1 MKDHPTSKMNNEKSY
16 MHIEEVNK
24 KLDNLGEKTA
34 RLRTFSETA
43 LKKL

>member
-1 MKDHPTSKMNNEKSY
+1 MKDNPANKINNEKSY
-16 MHIEEVNK
+16 MQIEEVNK

-34 RLRTFSETA
+34 RLRSFSETA

>member
-1 MKDHPTSKMNNEKSY
+1 MKDNPANKMSHEKSY
-16 MHIEEVNK
+16 MQIEEVNK

-34 RLRTFSETA
+34 RLRSFSETA